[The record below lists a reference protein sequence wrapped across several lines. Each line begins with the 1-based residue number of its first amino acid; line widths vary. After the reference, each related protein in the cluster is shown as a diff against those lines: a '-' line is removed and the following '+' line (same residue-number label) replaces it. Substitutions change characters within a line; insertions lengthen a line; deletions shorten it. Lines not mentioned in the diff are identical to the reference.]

1 MLLCVITE
9 VITAQKPIVS
19 DILSGVITVPE
30 LFYSMSSILHDES
43 VGFGVFVCR
52 GRGGGGVLQSR
63 FLKGSC
69 SYHHTVPL
77 SEMWG
82 DGRSDAHRHSE
93 PHALE

>member
-1 MLLCVITE
+1 MITE

-19 DILSGVITVPE
+19 DILSGVITAPE

-52 GRGGGGVLQSR
+52 GRGGG